1 MKSRVLHTARH
12 PSKFSVKC
20 REKTFSDILK
30 CQTLSKAE
38 FARLFPRDMFWHSN
52 APLRVSLDPSTS
64 PPLSSGSG
72 RGRAPNVV
80 RQQSVT
86 VDDP

>member
-1 MKSRVLHTARH
+1 MKSRVLHTARQ

-20 REKTFSDILK
+20 LETFSDILK

-38 FARLFPRDMFWHSN
+38 FARDMFWHSN
-52 APLRVSLDPSTS
+52 APLQVSVDPSTS

-72 RGRAPNVV
+72 RSPNVV

>member
-1 MKSRVLHTARH
+1 MKSRVLHTARQ

-20 REKTFSDILK
+20 LETFSDILK

-72 RGRAPNVV
+72 RAPNVV